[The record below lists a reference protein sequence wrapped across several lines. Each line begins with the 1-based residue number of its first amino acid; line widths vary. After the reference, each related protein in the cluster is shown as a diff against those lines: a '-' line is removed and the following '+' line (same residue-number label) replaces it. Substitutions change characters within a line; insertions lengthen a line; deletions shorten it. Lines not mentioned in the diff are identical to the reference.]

1 MTEIESY
8 VNCPKC
14 GERVQ
19 VILRPYLNKIGSI
32 LKMFEDQ
39 TGVGKTEHFEGKN
52 KCKCGITVV
61 ASLHVTAEVN
71 YGKG

>member
-1 MTEIESY
+1 MMDMESY

-19 VILRPYLNKIGSI
+19 VILKPYRDKIG
-32 LKMFEDQ
+32 
-39 TGVGKTEHFEGKN
+39 
-52 KCKCGITVV
+52 GITVT

-71 YGKG
+71 NGKG